1 MKAVCSK
8 ENLLKGL
15 NTVQSA
21 VPVRT
26 TLDILKCILIRAE
39 QEKLTLT
46 ANDTTLGIETSV
58 DALVFEDGVIALDAA
73 LFSSII
79 RKLPDSDVT
88 IETGG
93 ADEVTISCEESKFSI
108 SGRDAESF
116 IDLPNVSASAEVTV
130 SQLTVREMINQV
142 IFSIAESNL
151 NAAMAGVYLE
161 VIDNKIRMTTLDGH
175 RISVRVNELNDTYE
189 KVSSIIPGKTMKD
202 LSKII
207 AGERDRTMNIL
218 FSKNHIIFKYEN
230 TTVVSRVIEGEYFK
244 IESMLREEYET
255 HVKINKKKL
264 FESLDRSTLLIN
276 ESDKKPVIMTIQD
289 EIINLRL
296 KSQLG
301 SMNESIGIEK
311 EGKDL
316 KIAFNPKLL
325 IDALRVIDD
334 EEIDMYMVKYN
345 YPCTIKDS
353 AGSYT
358 YVVLPVNFTEE

>member
-58 DALVFEDGVIALDAA
+58 DALIFEDGVIALDAA

-116 IDLPNVSASAEVTV
+116 IDLPNVTTSAEITV
-130 SQLTVREMINQV
+130 SQLP
-142 IFSIAESNL
+142 SL
-151 NAAMAGVYLE
+151 
-161 VIDNKIRMTTLDGH
+161 ID
-175 RISVRVNELNDTYE
+175 
-189 KVSSIIPGKTMKD
+189 
-202 LSKII
+202 
-207 AGERDRTMNIL
+207 
-218 FSKNHIIFKYEN
+218 
-230 TTVVSRVIEGEYFK
+230 TTV
-244 IESMLREEYET
+244 
-255 HVKINKKKL
+255 
-264 FESLDRSTLLIN
+264 
-276 ESDKKPVIMTIQD
+276 
-289 EIINLRL
+289 
-296 KSQLG
+296 
-301 SMNESIGIEK
+301 
-311 EGKDL
+311 
-316 KIAFNPKLL
+316 
-325 IDALRVIDD
+325 
-334 EEIDMYMVKYN
+334 
-345 YPCTIKDS
+345 
-353 AGSYT
+353 
-358 YVVLPVNFTEE
+358 